1 MSLVR
6 VSGEGV
12 YGEMAIDALI
22 RRQRATIL
30 NVAAAYG
37 ARNVRIFG
45 SRARGQA
52 RPDSDVDLLVTL
64 DPGRSLIDIIGAKQD
79 LEDQLHC
86 RVDIVTES
94 ALSPYLRDA
103 IMREAVAL

>member
-1 MSLVR
+1 
-6 VSGEGV
+6 
-12 YGEMAIDALI
+12 MAIDALI